1 MANDDVTP
9 ELVEDVRRSVQR
21 FRRAFES
28 ARPELYRYCR
38 HLTRS
43 PWDAEDLVQ
52 DALTKAFV
60 VLGSQY
66 GHTIENPRT
75 WLFRVATNLWIDRM
89 RQAREVL
96 GLGDDEVPTP
106 APEMRA
112 TREAAGTLIAKLSPQ
127 ERVAVVLK
135 DAFELSLDEIAALLA
150 TSVGAVKAALHRGR
164 GKLASDEV
172 VPERVPKPAAID
184 RFCAAFNTGDLDALT
199 ALLLETAIVE
209 LPGLAVDLGIEAT
222 RSRTSGILY
231 HMLLSPLSA
240 GVDARFLADYVP
252 TPPRAEVRLHRGEH
266 LLLVWYAHRGGE
278 AVRSFVRFELDRETE
293 RVATVRA
300 YYFASEALAE
310 VGAELGVS
318 VRSNGYGTEYKLE
331 AS

>member
-1 MANDDVTP
+1 MANHDVPP
-9 ELVEDVRRSVQR
+9 ELVGNVRRSVQQ

-28 ARPELYRYCR
+28 LRPELYRYCR

-66 GHTIENPRT
+66 GHSIENPRT

-89 RQAREVL
+89 RRTREVL
-96 GLGDDEVPTP
+96 GLGDDDVSTP
-106 APEMRA
+106 APELRA

-150 TSVGAVKAALHRGR
+150 TSLGAVKAALHRGR
-164 GKLASDEV
+164 GKLASDDV
-172 VPERVPKPAAID
+172 VPERVPTPAAID
-184 RFCAAFNTGDLDALT
+184 RFCAAFNAGDLDALT
-199 ALLLETAIVE
+199 ALLLDTAIVE
-209 LPGLAVDLGIEAT
+209 LPGLAVDLGVEAT
-222 RSRTSGILY
+222 RNPTSGILY
-231 HMLLSPLSA
+231 HMLLSPLTA
-240 GVDARFLADYVP
+240 GVDARFLTDYLP

-266 LLLVWYAHRGGE
+266 LLLVWYAHRDGE
-278 AVRSFVRFELDRETE
+278 AVRSFVRFEVDSEAK
-293 RVATVRA
+293 RVTSVRA
-300 YYFASEALAE
+300 YYFAREALAE

-318 VRSNGYGTEYKLE
+318 VKGNGYGTEYELE